1 MPSPL
6 CSLHRLVGTIGLGQ
20 SKKLIYSSET
30 FGAERALQIGLA
42 DDDAIQFLAEA
53 KQPRPLYAAHPHC

>member
-1 MPSPL
+1 
-6 CSLHRLVGTIGLGQ
+6 LVGTIGLGQ